1 MQYCR
6 DGNLIAGD
14 QYMGKKYKRIWLI
27 FMLIIMLTSVVSGI
41 IWNYNGHRGYGATN
55 AIVDIEKIKISIQS
69 TKEDIKEIKCV
80 KMDFEN
86 NMTMQHQYGE
96 NENVIATNYYDEDG
110 QMFITD
116 YYDNNGNVLKTY
128 YDINKN
134 GKPDVIEYDT
144 DTDGIIDT
152 IEYYLNGH
160 GKPDAIE
167 HDTNGDGI
175 IDTTEID
182 INIDG
187 NFIPI
192 SSFGNIIM

>member
-1 MQYCR
+1 MSE
-6 DGNLIAGD
+6 
-14 QYMGKKYKRIWLI
+14 MYKRIWLI
-27 FMLIIMLTSVVSGI
+27 FMIIIMLTSVISGI
-41 IWNYNGHRGYGATN
+41 IWKYYGHRGYGATN
-55 AIVDIEKIKISIQS
+55 AIADIEKIKISIQS

-116 YYDNNGNVLKTY
+116 YYDNNGNVLKTD